1 LTHENI
7 ARVFDLGWDGD
18 RYFVT
23 GELLED
29 AETLQNVLEALSPER
44 LERDEVDAIVGAIGA
59 ALAHAHAKGVV
70 HGDVRAENVLVSDG
84 HVKLANFVPT
94 SLARKT
100 SGVAEPTDD
109 IRALANLADELY
121 FDGIKVTPQ
130 PRAKA
135 TEPPPRNRNRGT
147 PPRPLEIL
155 DEAGGGILWHRRAPI
170 RPQTARRPIGFLT
183 ACLVVL
189 AALGVLA
196 MAFRGQDAAP
206 LLDAPQIQEI
216 RDWMAQ
222 GPGGSS
228 PELAARTE
236 VAALAEPRELPP
248 QLDAEPRH
256 DPLLEKQGSDSPTRA
271 QAVAPKSSGRPE
283 LALSARSVTAREDEG
298 AVSIDIVRSGDT
310 SVPVHIS
317 WRTRDGTAHGGDDYA
332 SFGRSSES
340 LRAGETRRT
349 LYIPIASDALPE
361 GVEHFYLH
369 LDPEP
374 SGAAVV
380 GIAMAQITV
389 IDDDR

>member
-1 LTHENI
+1 MGKDRYVLEGVLKEGRLGAVYRARDTSADASSPSVSVWVVPRELTNDPAALPALKRDIARARDLTHENI

-236 VAALAEPRELPP
+236 V
-248 QLDAEPRH
+248 
-256 DPLLEKQGSDSPTRA
+256 
-271 QAVAPKSSGRPE
+271 
-283 LALSARSVTAREDEG
+283 
-298 AVSIDIVRSGDT
+298 VRK
-310 SVPVHIS
+310 IS
-317 WRTRDGTAHGGDDYA
+317 
-332 SFGRSSES
+332 
-340 LRAGETRRT
+340 
-349 LYIPIASDALPE
+349 
-361 GVEHFYLH
+361 
-369 LDPEP
+369 
-374 SGAAVV
+374 
-380 GIAMAQITV
+380 
-389 IDDDR
+389 